1 MLMFL
6 WVERMVLLMCIRLRW
21 SWLGP
26 LSICSQLLD
35 PPGAGRSKLALVWM
49 ACLCSRSSLILQQ
62 SSPGLFPQ
70 EIGRFQEGIEVY
82 KAFWGLGLELTQ
94 HNFCCS
100 LLAKASHKLLL
111 RGAVKSYFSGAWIIV
126 AFLQT
131 IYHNPIVQKIWI
143 IMLFL

>member
-70 EIGRFQEGIEVY
+70 EIGRFQERIEVY

-131 IYHNPIVQKIWI
+131 IYHNLIQKIWI